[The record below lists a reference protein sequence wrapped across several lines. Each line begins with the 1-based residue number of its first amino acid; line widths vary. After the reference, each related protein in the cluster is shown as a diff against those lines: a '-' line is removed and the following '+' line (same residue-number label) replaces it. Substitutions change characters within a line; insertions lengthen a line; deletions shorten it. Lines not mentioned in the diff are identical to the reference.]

1 MEEILEILDN
11 IKEENNLNY
20 VYNGIAIYISQYM
33 LTNKKKNNNINTKIL
48 YDFYMFLLCNLNEMH
63 KKHLI
68 DSILNMLQYDCFYTK
83 DFSLLFQDLF
93 FHIDNED
100 IEKQLLIN
108 FLKRYIYEPL
118 PWGIS
123 YTFESLKEN
132 EKYKNIEK
140 MYIKGNEKMETLLD
154 KTPKK

>member
-1 MEEILEILDN
+1 
-11 IKEENNLNY
+11 
-20 VYNGIAIYISQYM
+20 M
-33 LTNKKKNNNINTKIL
+33 LTNKKKNNNNNINKKIL

-123 YTFESLKEN
+123 NTFESLKEN

-140 MYIKGNEKMETLLD
+140 MYIKGNEKMENLLD